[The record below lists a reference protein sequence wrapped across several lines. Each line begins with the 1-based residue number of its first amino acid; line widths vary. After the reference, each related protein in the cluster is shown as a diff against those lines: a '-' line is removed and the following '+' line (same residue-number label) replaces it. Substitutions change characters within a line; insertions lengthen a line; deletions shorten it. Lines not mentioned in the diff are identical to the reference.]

1 MDLFGAAASAFTSGQ
16 GPTAAIKGLFLQWVS
31 GPDAAGKLDA
41 ILREHNLPFSSA
53 QVLGLLRSS
62 GLIEDRD
69 GGVVGTAKLQ
79 EPGFDISSLLQGQGG
94 AGGALGGI
102 GKLFG

>member
-1 MDLFGAAASAFTSGQ
+1 MDLFGAAASAFTSGH
-16 GPTAAIKGLFLQWVS
+16 THAIKGLFVQWVS
-31 GPDAAGKLDA
+31 GPDVAGKLDS
-41 ILREHNLPFSSA
+41 ILREHNLPFSSE

-62 GLIEDRD
+62 GLIENRD

-94 AGGALGGI
+94 EGGALGGI

>member
-16 GPTAAIKGLFLQWVS
+16 GPTHAIKGLFLQWVS
-31 GPDAAGKLDA
+31 GPDVAGKLDA
-41 ILREHNLPFSSA
+41 ILREHNLPFSSE

-79 EPGFDISSLLQGQGG
+79 EPGFDVSHLLQGEV
-94 AGGALGGI
+94 GALGGI